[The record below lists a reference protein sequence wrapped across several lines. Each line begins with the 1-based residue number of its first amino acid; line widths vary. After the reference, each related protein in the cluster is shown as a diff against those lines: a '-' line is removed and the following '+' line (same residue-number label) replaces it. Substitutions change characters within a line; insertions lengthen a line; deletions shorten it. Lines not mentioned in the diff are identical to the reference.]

1 MKKRKNNKT
10 GAIIGLTISALLLVG
25 TGTLA
30 YLTKGF
36 QDWTFKQSEVIASDN
51 LATSLKTE
59 NGITLKVKKAQSDTG
74 YGSQIIQY
82 IINPEFYTD
91 NVKYKINYNDGT
103 AVADD
108 ILKIVQDTAN
118 NQITI
123 TCNKVFNK
131 KIILTIYAESN
142 ANVKAEVNIDF
153 IEKITPTFNLQATD
167 GQPLKVINNVE
178 TTGGTI
184 TVDKTVK
191 EESFTFN
198 AEFLTKAKNY
208 LKEDSYEFFKN
219 HRLLQVD
226 GNKEYYFPE
235 GLYYQGST
243 SEEYFNTCTFDF
255 SLESINPSSI
265 SNYSQGNFLSKLY
278 LNVGFT
284 NVDLFDGDTDTDVLN
299 YAHALTFKI
308 EASALSKTH
317 FNELFNGTTNVF
329 DYSCKINNQIY
340 TKSFGLSIDEVNISS
355 ISTNKTNIS
364 F

>member
-1 MKKRKNNKT
+1 MAKRKNNKT
-10 GAIIGLTISALLLVG
+10 GAIIALTISALLLVG

-36 QDWTFKQSEVIASDN
+36 QDWSFKQAEVVESDN
-51 LATSLKTE
+51 LGTSLKSE
-59 NGITLKVKKAQSDTG
+59 NGISLKVKKTQSDTG

-82 IINPEFYTD
+82 TINPEFHTD

-108 ILKIVQDTAN
+108 VLKIVQDTTN

-123 TCNKVFNK
+123 TCNKVFTK
-131 KIILTIYAESN
+131 KIVLTIYAESN
-142 ANVKAEVNIDF
+142 ANVKAEVTIDF

-167 GQPLKVINNVE
+167 GQPLKVINNIDS
-178 TTGGTI
+178 TGGTI

-208 LKEDSYEFFKN
+208 LKEDSYTY
-219 HRLLQVD
+219 LQN
-226 GNKEYYFPE
+226 NKYLGSNGTEEYYFPE
-235 GLYYQGST
+235 GLWGQESSIETYYNS
-243 SEEYFNTCTFDF
+243 CTFEL
-255 SLESINPSSI
+255 SLDSINPGTITAYSI
-265 SNYSQGNFLSKLY
+265 DSFLSKIY
-278 LNVGFT
+278 LNIGFT
-284 NVDLFDGDTDTDVLN
+284 YVDMNDNASGADVMS
-299 YAHALTFKI
+299 YEHSLTYKGEI
-308 EASALSKTH
+308 QMLSSTH

-329 DYSCKINNQIY
+329 DYSCKINNQAY
-340 TKSFGLSIDEVNISS
+340 NKSFGLSIDEVNISS
-355 ISTNKTNIS
+355 ISANKTNIS

>member
-10 GAIIGLTISALLLVG
+10 GAIIALTISALLLVG

-51 LATSLKTE
+51 LGTSLKSE
-59 NGITLKVKKAQSDTG
+59 NGISLQVKKAQSDTG

-82 IINPEFYTD
+82 TINPEFHTD

-108 ILKIVQDTAN
+108 VLKIVQDTAN

-123 TCNKVFNK
+123 TCNNVFTK

-142 ANVKAEVNIDF
+142 ENIKAEVIIDF
-153 IEKITPTFNLQATD
+153 IEKITPTFNLQASD

-191 EESFTFN
+191 E
-198 AEFLTKAKNY
+198 
-208 LKEDSYEFFKN
+208 
-219 HRLLQVD
+219 
-226 GNKEYYFPE
+226 
-235 GLYYQGST
+235 
-243 SEEYFNTCTFDF
+243 
-255 SLESINPSSI
+255 
-265 SNYSQGNFLSKLY
+265 
-278 LNVGFT
+278 
-284 NVDLFDGDTDTDVLN
+284 
-299 YAHALTFKI
+299 
-308 EASALSKTH
+308 
-317 FNELFNGTTNVF
+317 
-329 DYSCKINNQIY
+329 
-340 TKSFGLSIDEVNISS
+340 
-355 ISTNKTNIS
+355 
-364 F
+364 